1 MIEVIQQK
9 LDSMK
14 EYMELTET
22 RAGEFLIYK
31 NDNVISQSI
40 KLFGEYCHAEVDI
53 MSNYLNEDS
62 HYIDIGTNI
71 GYHAVAVHKET
82 NCNVLGFEPNPKH
95 FAVATYNSKEYDKI
109 QLVNAAASDKR
120 FKFKMKD
127 FDEKVFGNYGDIH
140 KSDVGETEV
149 EAISL
154 DELGIA
160 RCHLMK
166 IDVEGHEYETLQ
178 GAKLTISK
186 HRPVIMYEAMEWDV
200 WTKCYDFL
208 DERKYKQYWVACRTK
223 PVAETYKK
231 TDENPYGSSTVA
243 NILCVPMEKEQPNYL
258 CPVVQ
263 YEGYIDCYN
272 RYRNTRIIF

>member
-14 EYMELTET
+14 DSMELTDT
-22 RAGEFLIYK
+22 NIGEFLVYK
-31 NDNVISQSI
+31 NDNVISNALR
-40 KLFGEYCHAEVDI
+40 LFGEYCHAEVDV
-53 MSNYLNEDS
+53 MSVYLDENS
-62 HYIDIGTNI
+62 HYLDIGTNI

-82 NCNVLGFEPNPKH
+82 NCHVLGFEPNPKH
-95 FAVATYNSKEYDKI
+95 FAVATFNSKDYDKI
-109 QLVNAAASDKR
+109 QLVNAAASNKR
-120 FKFKMKD
+120 YKFKMKD
-127 FDEKVFGNYGDIH
+127 FDEKLAGNYGDIH

-149 EAISL
+149 EAITV
-154 DELGIA
+154 DELQIG

-166 IDVEGHEYETLQ
+166 IDVEGHEYETLE

-186 HRPVIMYEAMEWDV
+186 FRPVIMYEAMEWDV

-231 TDENPYGSSTVA
+231 TEENPFGFSAVS
-243 NILCVPMEKEQPNYL
+243 NILCVPIEKEQPDYL
-258 CPVVQ
+258 VPVKQ
-263 YEGYIDCYN
+263 YEGFMNCLN
-272 RYRNTRIIF
+272 RYKKRRIIF